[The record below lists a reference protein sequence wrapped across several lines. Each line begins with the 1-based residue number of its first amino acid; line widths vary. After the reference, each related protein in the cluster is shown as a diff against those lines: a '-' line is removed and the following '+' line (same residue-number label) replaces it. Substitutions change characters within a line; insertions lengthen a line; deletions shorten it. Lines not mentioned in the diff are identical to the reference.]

1 MNDVRTW
8 LQFETI
14 DCALLSSLGLV
25 SDKWNIKNE
34 TLFAVFISTERVHY
48 DQILNVFFMK
58 EKLYF
63 YNSLKFRLYSS
74 VGCMMLE
81 FMMFVCAS
89 FVSYC
94 MCLSKIIIGCPFL
107 PTFIRAPLP

>member
-25 SDKWNIKNE
+25 SEKWNIKNE
-34 TLFAVFISTERVHY
+34 TLFAVFISTERVHCN
-48 DQILNVFFMK
+48 QILNVFSMK

-63 YNSLKFRLYSS
+63 YNSLKFPLYSS
-74 VGCMMLE
+74 VACR
-81 FMMFVCAS
+81 FKK
-89 FVSYC
+89 Y
-94 MCLSKIIIGCPFL
+94 
-107 PTFIRAPLP
+107 